1 MAETNTGWDLNRFV
15 SRFVWTFSCPRKL
28 FADIEQG
35 APWWQPWIWV
45 SIINI
50 LVGWLSLPVQIHLAR
65 LNPKDLP
72 PDQVQN
78 TVEAMEKYGFLGLLT
93 APIVVL
99 LMSVIFALI
108 SYLVVSILSSQAN
121 FKKYFSLYLYSSI
134 VVSVGT
140 LLSTV
145 VLRMKGLQSIQS
157 LQDAIVS
164 FGPRVF
170 VPPDMKTIG
179 AVLSSLDV
187 FAVWFYILIG
197 VGAAHIFKLTRQSAF
212 LVALPVWLLYVLVAV
227 TGARFGGAV

>member
-1 MAETNTGWDLNRFV
+1 MTEANVGSDFNRFI
-15 SRFVWTFSCPRKL
+15 SRFLWTFNSPRKL

-35 APWWQPWIWV
+35 APWWQPWVWV
-45 SIINI
+45 SIINV
-50 LVGWLSLPVQIHLAR
+50 LVGWFSLPVQIHLAR

-72 PDQVQN
+72 PEQVQS
-78 TVEAMEKYGFLGLLT
+78 TIEAMEKFGFIGLAT

-108 SYLVVSILSSQAN
+108 SYLVVSILASQAN
-121 FKKYFSLYLYSSI
+121 FKRYFSLYLYASI

-145 VLRMKGLQSIQS
+145 VLRMRGVESIRS
-157 LQDAIVS
+157 VEDAIVS
-164 FGPRVF
+164 FGPRMLVS
-170 VPPDMKTIG
+170 PELKTIG

-197 VGAAHIFKLTRQSAF
+197 MGAAQIFKLSRQSAVF
-212 LVALPVWLLYVLVAV
+212 AALPVWLLYVLVAV
-227 TGARFGGAV
+227 TGARFGGAI